1 MNRTECVRHNGTFDR
16 ILHMGYHWMAYKPP
30 DALGDLRAREMKG
43 PTQHEVLLMELQN
56 QQPFDGDPTTTA
68 RGPVPERHY
77 TVAELARRWFFS
89 QNTIRRLFSCEPG
102 VVRIARPQTRSKRG
116 YTSIRIP
123 ERIAERV
130 HRRLQGL
137 T

>member
-1 MNRTECVRHNGTFDR
+1 
-16 ILHMGYHWMAYKPP
+16 
-30 DALGDLRAREMKG
+30 
-43 PTQHEVLLMELQN
+43 MELQ
-56 QQPFDGDPTTTA
+56 QELASSTSGERPTNA
-68 RGPVPERHY
+68 VVSDRERHF
-77 TVAELARRWFFS
+77 TVAELSKRWFFS
-89 QNTIRRLFSCEPG
+89 ANTIRRLFSQEPG

-137 T
+137 S

>member
-1 MNRTECVRHNGTFDR
+1 
-16 ILHMGYHWMAYKPP
+16 
-30 DALGDLRAREMKG
+30 
-43 PTQHEVLLMELQN
+43 MELPHEIAMN
-56 QQPFDGDPTTTA
+56 APASGERTTIALST
-68 RGPVPERHY
+68 VERHF
-77 TVAELARRWFFS
+77 TVAELSERWFFS
-89 QNTIRRLFSCEPG
+89 ENTIRRLFSGEPG
-102 VVRIARPQTRSKRG
+102 VVRIARPRTRTKRG

>member
-1 MNRTECVRHNGTFDR
+1 
-16 ILHMGYHWMAYKPP
+16 
-30 DALGDLRAREMKG
+30 
-43 PTQHEVLLMELQN
+43 MELQHELASN
-56 QQPFDGDPTTTA
+56 APVASERTTHTA
-68 RGPVPERHY
+68 VPDVERHF
-77 TVAELARRWFFS
+77 TVAELSRRWFFS
-89 QNTIRRLFSCEPG
+89 QNTIRRLFNREPG
-102 VVRIARPQTRSKRG
+102 VVRIARPQTRTKRG

>member
-1 MNRTECVRHNGTFDR
+1 
-16 ILHMGYHWMAYKPP
+16 
-30 DALGDLRAREMKG
+30 
-43 PTQHEVLLMELQN
+43 MELQRELGSSSAS
-56 QQPFDGDPTTTA
+56 DSGE
-68 RGPVPERHY
+68 RPVNAIAPALERHF
-77 TVAELARRWFFS
+77 TVAELSRRWFFS
-89 QNTIRRLFSCEPG
+89 ENAVRRLFSGEPG
-102 VVRIARPQTRSKRG
+102 VVKIARPRTRTKRG